1 MFGSKLEGSVM
12 IHKLLKTV
20 LIVCVFSFA
29 AAAASANTVE
39 LQSIEFPV
47 KQPVHVW
54 FATTDAAPTTRV
66 TADVTY
72 NKGQAK
78 IDLTYDDM
86 KPAILFGGDVS
97 CYVLWAVTRDGQ
109 VENLGEFLTRK
120 LDGRLSFSTG
130 KKKFAMMVTA
140 ESFYL
145 VGRPSDLV
153 VLYNRG
159 TAAEV
164 AASSAFQF
172 AEFVDAPRHNM
183 EAVAHIKWDSDVPLE
198 LLQARKAFELATRN
212 ESEVHA
218 PEIYSEARK
227 ALDSANE
234 IAASSPRSRE
244 LLDSARR
251 AVALS
256 TEAINISLHRIE
268 AMELEAAVAAQ
279 RQETADLERRAAEA
293 EVTARE
299 AQALSERV
307 RAEAEA
313 MRAERDRMT
322 AETTA
327 LKNEKVELESSML
340 ALSTEKSDL
349 QSESERLRREK
360 ADLEVEKNALE
371 AEAIR
376 LALEKSAV
384 EADAA
389 RLQQEKD
396 DIDNRLQSALSHV
409 ADTQES
415 IRGYVVNLPD
425 ILFDVNEATL
435 KPEAREVMAKL
446 AGILLIMRDQ
456 SVVIEGHTDSTGS
469 PEYNLDLSRRRATAV
484 SDFLRAHGL
493 DAERLQAVGFGMER
507 SIAEN
512 TTPEGR
518 KRNRRVEVVI
528 SETVETVAAEVA
540 PQAATHVQQ

>member
-1 MFGSKLEGSVM
+1 MFGPKLEDCAM
-12 IHKLLKTV
+12 TCKLLKTV
-20 LIVCVFSFA
+20 LIACVLVFA
-29 AAAASANTVE
+29 VVSTNAATVE
-39 LQSIEFPV
+39 LQSVEFPE
-47 KQPVHVW
+47 KQPVHIW
-54 FATTDAAPTTRV
+54 FATTDVAPTTRV

-72 NKGQAK
+72 RKGQAK

-86 KPAILFGGDVS
+86 KPAILFGGDIS

-130 KKKFAMMVTA
+130 KKKFALMVTA

-145 VGRPSDLV
+145 VNRPSELV

-164 AASSAFQF
+164 AASSAFEF
-172 AEFVDAPRHNM
+172 TEFVDAPRHNM
-183 EAVAHIKWDSDVPLE
+183 DAISHIKWDSKVPLE

-212 ESEVHA
+212 DSEAHA
-218 PEIYSEARK
+218 PEIYADARK
-227 ALDSANE
+227 AMDSANA

-256 TEAINISLHRIE
+256 NEAINISLHRIE
-268 AMELEAAVAAQ
+268 AMQLEAAVARQ

-293 EVTARE
+293 EVAARE
-299 AQALSERV
+299 AQAMSERV

-313 MRAERDRMT
+313 MRTERNRMT
-322 AETTA
+322 AETAA
-327 LKNEKVELESSML
+327 LKNEKGELEGSML
-340 ALSTEKSDL
+340 ALGMEKTEL
-349 QSESERLRREK
+349 VAESERLHREK
-360 ADLEVEKNALE
+360 ADLELEKSALE

-376 LALEKSAV
+376 LALEKSEI

-396 DIDNRLQSALSHV
+396 AIDNRLQAALSHV

-415 IRGYVVNLPD
+415 VRGFVVNLPD
-425 ILFDVNEATL
+425 ILFDVNKDTL
-435 KPEAREVMAKL
+435 KTEAQIVLAKL
-446 AGILLIMRDQ
+446 AGILLLIPDKGAL
-456 SVVIEGHTDSTGS
+456 IEGHTDSTGS
-469 PEYNLDLSRRRATAV
+469 AAYNLDLSQRRADAV
-484 SDFLRAHGL
+484 RRFLQLEGL
-493 DAERLQAVGFGMER
+493 AETRLESSGFGMER
-507 SIAEN
+507 PVSDN
-512 TTPEGR
+512 TSPEGR
-518 KRNRRVEVVI
+518 KQNRRVEIVI
-528 SETVETVAAEVA
+528 SAARGT
-540 PQAATHVQQ
+540 QAAN